1 MLASLDYQM
10 CDLRVKHLG
19 GHYSVRIPPT
29 ALRIVSFCVTDPQ
42 RSWVFVPPMESIQ
55 TEIQGRFLWLIFMVP
70 KVFFFQSVP
79 AKAARFHLSTIGR
92 VSEIMADAICYC
104 SPYSTSPFFIILHG
118 PKKYPPYSLMEADS
132 FCLPERSV
140 GTSCYM

>member
-1 MLASLDYQM
+1 VRSSCQTSRRPLFCPYPPHSSPDCIILRYRSATLLGICSPNGIYSNGNSGSVSLADI
-10 CDLRVKHLG
+10 HG
-19 GHYSVRIPPT
+19 
-29 ALRIVSFCVTDPQ
+29 PQ
-42 RSWVFVPPMESIQ
+42 S
-55 TEIQGRFLWLIFMVP
+55 
-70 KVFFFQSVP
+70 FFFQSVP

-140 GTSCYM
+140 GTSCDTMSYIR